1 MAMFGKVQRVLASV
15 VGVAGLAV
23 AGALP
28 ALAQNY
34 PTQPV
39 KIVVPFTAGGGVDQ
53 VARIIAPKL
62 SEVLGQPIV
71 IENRGGAGASLGAA
85 AVASA
90 PPDGYT
96 LLFGT
101 GSTHGTNSSVYPKLS
116 YDPVRDFVPV
126 VQATTSPLVLIVP
139 PGLPAKSVEELIEL
153 GRSKPGELG
162 FASYG
167 TGSINHL
174 AAELFN
180 AMAGI
185 RANHIPYRG
194 AAPALTDLMAGR
206 VQYTFDG
213 VATSLS
219 HAQAGNIRIL
229 GVAGPKRSPVIP
241 DTPTITEKALP
252 GFETVVWFGLFAPAK
267 TPAPV
272 VELINRKVNEVLA
285 MPSIKESFTK
295 LGIEG
300 VGGTSDALAAR
311 VRIGD
316 GQVGKARAREEP
328 ALRVI
333 RTACART
340 GALQEG
346 DRKS

>member
-1 MAMFGKVQRVLASV
+1 MS
-15 VGVAGLAV
+15 
-23 AGALP
+23 
-28 ALAQNY
+28 ALAGGACLLILSAGRPAYAQTY
-34 PTQPV
+34 PNQPV

-62 SEVLGQPIV
+62 GEVLGQPIV

-126 VQATTSPLVLIVP
+126 VQVTTSPLVLIVP
-139 PGLPAKSVEELIEL
+139 PRLPAQSVEELIAL
-153 GRSKPGELG
+153 ARSKPGEFS

-180 AMAGI
+180 SMAKI
-185 RANHIPYRG
+185 QANHIPYRG
-194 AAPALTDLMAGR
+194 AAPALTDLIAGR
-206 VQYTFDG
+206 IHYTFDG
-213 VATSLS
+213 VATSLGY
-219 HAQAGNIRIL
+219 AQAGNIRIL
-229 GVAGPKRSPVIP
+229 GTAGPKRSPVIP
-241 DTPTITEKALP
+241 DIPTVTEKALP

-267 TPAPV
+267 TP
-272 VELINRKVNEVLA
+272 EL
-285 MPSIKESFTK
+285 
-295 LGIEG
+295 
-300 VGGTSDALAAR
+300 GG
-311 VRIGD
+311 RID
-316 GQVGKARAREEP
+316 QSQSQR
-328 ALRVI
+328 
-333 RTACART
+333 
-340 GALQEG
+340 GAG
-346 DRKS
+346 HA

>member
-1 MAMFGKVQRVLASV
+1 MCAALA
-15 VGVAGLAV
+15 GAACLAT

-28 ALAQNY
+28 AQAQNY
-34 PTQPV
+34 PNQPV
-39 KIVVPFTAGGGVDQ
+39 KIVVPFVAGGGVDQ

-62 SEVLGQPIV
+62 GEVLGQTVV

-85 AVASA
+85 AVAGS

-96 LLFGT
+96 LLMGT
-101 GSTHGTNSSVYPKLS
+101 GSTHGTNSSVYTKLS

-126 VQATTSPLVLIVP
+126 VQVTTSPLVLIVP
-139 PGLPAKSVEELIEL
+139 PGLPAKSVEELIAL
-153 GRSKPGELG
+153 GRSKPGELSY
-162 FASYG
+162 ASYG

-174 AAELFN
+174 AGELFN
-180 AMAGI
+180 AMADI
-185 RANHIPYRG
+185 KASHIPYRG

-213 VATSLS
+213 VATSLGY
-219 HAQAGNIRIL
+219 ANAGNIRIL
-229 GVAGPKRSPVIP
+229 GTAGPKRSPVIP

-267 TPAPV
+267 TPPAV

-285 MPSIKESFTK
+285 MPTIKDSFAK

-311 VRIGD
+311 VRTEMEKWAKL
-316 GQVGKARAREEP
+316 VRERN
-328 ALRVI
+328 LRFD
-333 RTACART
+333 
-340 GALQEG
+340 Q
-346 DRKS
+346 

>member
-1 MAMFGKVQRVLASV
+1 MAMFGMVQRVLA
-15 VGVAGLAV
+15 AV
-23 AGALP
+23 AGVAALTVASALP
-28 ALAQNY
+28 ARAQTY
-34 PTQPV
+34 PSQPV
-39 KIVVPFTAGGGVDQ
+39 KIVVPFVAGGGVDQ

-62 SEVLGQPIV
+62 SEVLGQPVV

-96 LLFGT
+96 FLLGT

-116 YDPVRDFVPV
+116 YDPVRDFVPT
-126 VQATTSPLVLIVP
+126 VQVTTSPLVLIVP

-153 GRSKPGELG
+153 GRSKPGELS

-174 AAELFN
+174 AGELFN
-180 AMAGI
+180 AMAKI
-185 RANHIPYRG
+185 KASHIPYRG

-206 VQYTFDG
+206 IQYTFDG
-213 VATSLS
+213 VATSLGY
-219 HAQAGNIRIL
+219 AQAGNIRIL
-229 GVAGPKRSPVIP
+229 GTAGPKRSPVIP

-267 TPAPV
+267 TPASV
-272 VELINRKVNEVLA
+272 VELINRKTNEVLA
-285 MPSIKESFTK
+285 MPSIQESFTK

-300 VGGTSDALAAR
+300 VGGTPDALAAR
-311 VRIGD
+311 VRTEMD
-316 GQVGKARAREEP
+316 KWAKLVREQN
-328 ALRVI
+328 LRFE
-333 RTACART
+333 
-340 GALQEG
+340 Q
-346 DRKS
+346 

>member
-1 MAMFGKVQRVLASV
+1 MAWFSSARRGFAAVA
-15 VGVAGLAV
+15 GVAFLVV

-28 ALAQNY
+28 ASAQTY
-34 PTQPV
+34 PNQPV

-62 SEVLGQPIV
+62 GEVLGQPIV

-96 LLFGT
+96 LLLGT

-126 VQATTSPLVLIVP
+126 VQVTTSPLVLIVP
-139 PGLPAKSVEELIEL
+139 PGMPVKSVEDLIAL
-153 GRSKPGELG
+153 ARSKPGEFS

-174 AAELFN
+174 AGELFN
-180 AMAGI
+180 AMAKI
-185 RANHIPYRG
+185 QANHIPYRG

-206 VQYTFDG
+206 IHYTFDG
-213 VATSLS
+213 VATSLGY
-219 HAQAGNIRIL
+219 AQAGNIRIL
-229 GVAGPKRSPVIP
+229 GAAGPKRSPVIP
-241 DTPTITEKALP
+241 DIPTITEKALP

-267 TPAPV
+267 TPDSAV
-272 VELINRKVNEVLA
+272 ALINRKVNEVLA
-285 MPSIKESFTK
+285 MPSIQESFAK

-311 VRIGD
+311 VRTEMD
-316 GQVGKARAREEP
+316 KWAKLVREQN
-328 ALRVI
+328 LRFE
-333 RTACART
+333 
-340 GALQEG
+340 Q
-346 DRKS
+346 

>member
-1 MAMFGKVQRVLASV
+1 MAESRSV
-15 VGVAGLAV
+15 RRAVVAV
-23 AGALP
+23 AGVV
-28 ALAQNY
+28 ALATAGAVPARAQTY
-34 PTQPV
+34 PSQPG
-39 KIVVPFTAGGGVDQ
+39 KIVVPFVAGGGVDQ

-62 SEVLGQPIV
+62 GEVLGQTVV

-96 LLFGT
+96 LLMGT

-126 VQATTSPLVLIVP
+126 VQVTTSPLVLIVP

-153 GRSKPGELG
+153 GRSKPGELS

-174 AAELFN
+174 GGELFN
-180 AMAGI
+180 AMAKI
-185 RANHIPYRG
+185 KASHIPYRG

-206 VQYTFDG
+206 IQYTFDG
-213 VATSLS
+213 VATSLGY
-219 HAQAGNIRIL
+219 ARAGNIRIL
-229 GVAGPKRSPVIP
+229 GTAGPKRSPVIP
-241 DTPTITEKALP
+241 ETPTIAEKALP

-272 VELINRKVNEVLA
+272 VELINRKTNEVLA
-285 MPSIKESFTK
+285 MPSIQESFTK

-300 VGGTSDALAAR
+300 VGGTPDALAAR
-311 VRIGD
+311 VRAEMEKWAKL
-316 GQVGKARAREEP
+316 VREQN
-328 ALRVI
+328 LRFE
-333 RTACART
+333 
-340 GALQEG
+340 Q
-346 DRKS
+346 

>member
-1 MAMFGKVQRVLASV
+1 MLCYGFVAGSSHSKAGFMAMYRSVQHVLAAV
-15 VGVAGLAV
+15 AAGVALA
-23 AGALP
+23 AASALP
-28 ALAQNY
+28 VRAQAF
-34 PTQPV
+34 PSQPV

-62 SEVLGQPIV
+62 SELLGQPVV

-126 VQATTSPLVLIVP
+126 VQVTTSPLVLIVP
-139 PGLPAKSVEELIEL
+139 PELPVKSVEELIAL
-153 GRSKPGELG
+153 ARSKPGEFS

-174 AAELFN
+174 SAELFN

-185 RANHIPYRG
+185 QANHIPYRG

-206 VQYTFDG
+206 IHYTFDG
-213 VATSLS
+213 VATSLGYAHS
-219 HAQAGNIRIL
+219 GKIRIL

-267 TPAPV
+267 TPAPAV
-272 VELINRKVNEVLA
+272 ALINRKVNELLA
-285 MPSIKESFTK
+285 MPSIQESFTK

-300 VGGTSDALAAR
+300 VGGTPEALAAR
-311 VRIGD
+311 VKFEMD
-316 GQVGKARAREEP
+316 KWAKLVRERN
-328 ALRVI
+328 LRFE
-333 RTACART
+333 
-340 GALQEG
+340 Q
-346 DRKS
+346 